1 MYEQESGIRLVQAA
15 FRNEAGLSVERPERC
30 PAPQKIT
37 IRGIE
42 ESLNRLVVK
51 SNIGYVITVIGKML
65 WLFPKIKI
73 VYAKIN
79 LPKKVTKK

>member
-1 MYEQESGIRLVQAA
+1 MQAA
-15 FRNEAGLSVERPERC
+15 FRNEAGLSVERLERC

-37 IRGIE
+37 IRGIGIE
-42 ESLNRLVVK
+42 ETLNRLVVM

-65 WLFPKIKI
+65 WLFSKIKI

-79 LPKKVTKK
+79 LP